1 MASDVPTF
9 TIEAEEEKTTPK
21 KEAME
26 AILKKWWEL
35 RSLKD
40 EFDKLDEWKRKTFR
54 MVDYIKI
61 GEFVITGGWVVT
73 PPRQVRGAKHWEVK
87 IRRVR

>member
-1 MASDVPTF
+1 MSDVPTF
-9 TIEAEEEKTTPK
+9 TIEAEEENLTPK

-35 RSLKD
+35 RSLKE

-73 PPRQVRGAKHWEVK
+73 PPKTIMSFTPW
-87 IRRVR
+87 IRPRS